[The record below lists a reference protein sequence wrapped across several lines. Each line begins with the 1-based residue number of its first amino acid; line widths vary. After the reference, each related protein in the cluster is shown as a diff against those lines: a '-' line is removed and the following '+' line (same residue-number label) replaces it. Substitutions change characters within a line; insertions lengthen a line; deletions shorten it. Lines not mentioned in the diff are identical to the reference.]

1 LGDTHTESRDDQ
13 YRQQNSFHVWFHRS
27 VELTVGSG
35 HTRSTA
41 FGYTEPVA
49 VASQLS
55 ANRSFSGAEVDLLAT
70 ARLGSVARGRVHA
83 LRLPK
88 IVGASVRS
96 PHGPLVPPA
105 WPMGAYRVSPSPRCR
120 AVASE

>member
-55 ANRSFSGAEVDLLAT
+55 ANRSFSGAEVDCWRRRGWDLLLEA
-70 ARLGSVARGRVHA
+70 
-83 LRLPK
+83 
-88 IVGASVRS
+88 ASTHS
-96 PHGPLVPPA
+96 ACLKL
-105 WPMGAYRVSPSPRCR
+105 
-120 AVASE
+120 